1 MTIGIDK
8 LLKNTG
14 LNVKILLAT
23 VIAIGIFTG
32 IFLYQNL
39 SFNKKSS
46 LRLVEESS
54 QGLLENT
61 YSAINYPMSFGDSK
75 TIERQLKDVKDN
87 MEGIEVY
94 ITDFQK
100 SLTYA
105 SEESKINTNM
115 TEYLWKEET
124 KNALTE
130 TLRTGISPKQSF
142 SEIRGEDAFLVT
154 IKPLLNESSC
164 HHCHGGREKVLGAIV
179 IKNSIK
185 KVYASLASARNRL
198 ITFSIIEI
206 VGITLLMT
214 FLLYRLVTRR
224 IEHLAE
230 KTDQV
235 SAGDMTVEVH
245 DDYKDSIGRLS
256 RNFNQLIINIR
267 NRIRIDN
274 SIRLGIPYPLIMT
287 DSNMKITYIND
298 AAAKLAGVTSD
309 AVQGKKICSEVFKG
323 DVCYT
328 AECPIKKAIETG
340 EATVGYT
347 ITMKDPQGGKEIP
360 MMTTAD
366 ALRDSQGK
374 IYGGFELM
382 YDISK
387 EVEAENQLK
396 DAYHREEKA
405 KEELQRNVETLS
417 NTLRKVAEGD
427 LLARAQIEGE
437 NDAMNQL
444 VQRTNDTIDHMKEL
458 IGETKKT
465 TNTVVKGA
473 RNISEGNQELS
484 ERTQQQAA
492 NVEETSATLQ
502 ELVANINHNASS
514 IHRADTLAKEAVAVA
529 IEGGTIVEKT
539 IQSMGSMAEDS
550 RKIVEMTDLINDI
563 TFQTNLLSVNAAV
576 EAARAGEQGRGFA
589 VVAKEVRNLAKK
601 SSETSKDTRNLI
613 RDIMNNVDTGKEWI
627 GELNTGFQK
636 IIQSIKE
643 VSNALSEVS
652 SATQES
658 SKGLEQIGYAINET
672 SGVIEHNALFVSQIA
687 NAAEQLRGK
696 ADLLQKMTDKFTLG
710 DLAEIED
717 EDILIEKPK
726 SDFGKERRGTQ
737 PLATTHL
744 REELIAKKPIEEEEQ
759 DLIEK
764 ELEDGFEEF

>member
-1 MTIGIDK
+1 MTTGIDK

-32 IFLYQNL
+32 ISLYQNL
-39 SFNKKSS
+39 SLNKKSS

-61 YSAINYPMSFGDSK
+61 YSAINYPMSLGDSK
-75 TIERQLKDVKDN
+75 TIERQLIDVKEN
-87 MEGIEVY
+87 MKGIEVY
-94 ITDFQK
+94 ITDFRK
-100 SLTYA
+100 NLTYA

-115 TEYLWKEET
+115 TEYLWEEKT

-142 SEIRGEDAFLVT
+142 SEIRDEDAFLVT

-164 HHCHGGREKVLGAIV
+164 HHCHGEREKVLGAIV

-274 SIRLGIPYPLIMT
+274 SVRLGIPYPLIMT

-298 AAAKLAGVTSD
+298 AAAKLAGVTAD
-309 AVQGKKICSEVFKG
+309 AVQGEKLCSEVFKS

-347 ITMKDPQGGKEIP
+347 ITMKDPQGKEIP

-387 EVEAENQLK
+387 EVEAGNQLK

-444 VQRTNDTIDHMKEL
+444 GQRTNDTIGHMKEL

-529 IEGGTIVEKT
+529 IEGGAIVEKT

-636 IIQSIKE
+636 IIKSIKE
-643 VSNALSEVS
+643 VSNALSEIS
-652 SATQES
+652 KATQES

-672 SGVIEHNALFVSQIA
+672 SGVIEHNASFVSQIA
-687 NAAEQLRGK
+687 NAAGQLREK
-696 ADLLQKMTDKFTLG
+696 ADLLQNMTNKFTLG

-744 REELIAKKPIEEEEQ
+744 REDLITQKPIEEKEQ

-764 ELEDGFEEF
+764 ELEDEFEEF